1 MLTIA
6 TITPQQG
13 KWYYKQDN
21 YYSQNK
27 ALSNSE
33 WWGKGAS
40 ALGLSGQIAD
50 DESYQNAIDG
60 YSPNRTQPLREKPK
74 NRAAKER
81 AGVDMTFSAP
91 KSVSLAC
98 LVGGDKRLEAA
109 HRTAVKRTLA
119 LIEGRYAQTRVKGE
133 RIKTDNLTVALWHH
147 DTSRELDP
155 HLHTHCILMNATQLR
170 DGKWQSRTDENL
182 YYHKI
187 LLGRFYRNEL
197 ALECQK
203 LGYEIEPHPKE
214 LFEIKGYSREQI
226 EGFSKRHEQIL
237 DKLAEIGAEP
247 TTENKIW
254 AWRKTRAKKN
264 HEIDRDEMLPYW
276 HEEADLYGIVHP
288 VPSPSPSIPSPEQ
301 IQDQLKEAVDAGIA
315 HCSEREVAFSLEA
328 IEKFVVAQTRPFHLT
343 EIERIVTSHQ
353 NLFQTFDGRFTTTDA
368 IARELKTIRLMQSG
382 KDRFNKIASQNEIGG
397 YLDGLGLTGGQKKA
411 IALAATTNDQFVAWQ
426 GVAGAGKTYALNRLR
441 LIAVERGYEVKGFA
455 PSAEASKVLGEELEI
470 GATTVARL
478 LYSKPLENPPKN
490 QIWIVDEAGLLG
502 AADALALLK
511 RAIQEKA
518 RVILV
523 GDTKQLSAV
532 EAGNPFCSLQ
542 QAGISTAYLNE
553 SRRQKSPDLQK
564 AVNLAQKGEITA
576 SLNHLASV
584 GRIVEIADEGER
596 ASSIAVDYIAL
607 SPTQRDKTLILAG
620 TNAERLGITEQI
632 RLLLKKEGS
641 LGNRVEAIKL
651 VAKDLTQV
659 QSSYTHYYLVG
670 DIVMPTRSYYKQG
683 LEKFQ
688 PYFVEKI
695 EKDSLLLRD
704 LCGDRFEVN
713 PMKFRKTVYAQQN
726 LEIAV
731 GDKLRWTRNDKEMG
745 RRNGQAFVVSAIEGH
760 TATITYSSGETD
772 TFNLIEPLHLDYAL
786 VSTTYSSQGKTAERV
801 LISASANPTVSQES
815 FYVAI
820 SRAKTDLKL
829 YVQDRVDLLERASQ
843 SKAKENPLEL
853 LRQKLAKQI
862 ETESMAD
869 IAQDSVLEKEAS
881 TNSSSSSSS
890 VPTKKNLS
898 RSNYEST
905 DTEQPRTIDGADI
918 GRRTHQRIE
927 TYSRATRPQRRG
939 DRSPRSEKR
948 SSAELK
954 ALTDRLRSLPLEEV
968 AQNLEL
974 QRHRYDKHKWK
985 SEAHIIS
992 INDGKFYDHLASKG
1006 GGGAIDL
1013 VMHVLECDFQDAIA
1027 WLDGRSR
1034 YAIFDLNSR
1043 PPLQPRPSQKEL
1055 FKAPA
1060 CNVKDESKWLD
1071 VKQYLTQKRGL
1082 PELLVESLHQQGLI
1096 AADSRCNAMFFRYG
1110 LDENFSRGEAIGA
1123 SLRGTEGDFKGLTP
1137 LTGRDAGYFW
1147 FQSGHGEV
1155 KRVAIAESPI
1165 DAMSLSVLEK
1175 PQSEEATVYL
1185 SVDGAGAIPEA
1196 ALRRVIE
1203 TGGRVVL
1210 AHDRDRPGEEMAW
1223 RVASTLVRVERI
1235 KPAVG
1240 KDWNEALILP
1250 TDERQNP
1257 PSDIL
1262 QWKRVAR
1269 ALGKSDNYLHR
1280 ITEVAAQFKAGQSLS
1295 EQANKAMQQDFRSY
1309 RQIQNDLW
1317 QWYWTAQ
1324 ALNKSETY
1332 LRRIAEVAQAFNATQ
1347 PTPLPELAGR
1357 AMKQDFEAHRQLQ
1370 QPSLSPHALWER
1382 YSQDIHSDSSVRRST
1397 TVTLRA
1403 LKDGYGETAI
1413 AQMLESDP
1421 EVLRLRQHSEIQAQ
1435 KYVEAIVKGA
1445 MARMPQPQFSGSER
1459 HISKQHSADLE
1470 L

>member
-74 NRAAKER
+74 NQAAKER

-147 DTSRELDP
+147 DSSRELDP
-155 HLHTHCILMNATQLR
+155 HLHTHCIVMNATQLR

-182 YYHKI
+182 YHNKI

-214 LFEIKGYSREQI
+214 LFEIKGYRREQI

-237 DKLAEIGAEP
+237 NKLAEIGAES

-276 HEEADLYGIVHP
+276 REEADLYGIVHP

-301 IQDQLKEAVDAGIA
+301 IQDQLKESVKAGIA

-328 IEKFVVAQTRPFHLT
+328 IEKFVAAQTRPFHLT
-343 EIERIVTSHQ
+343 EIERVVTSHQ
-353 NLFQTFDGRFTTTDA
+353 DLFQTIDGRFTTTDA

-382 KDRFNKIASQNEIGG
+382 KERFDKIANQNEIDS
-397 YLDGLGLTGGQKKA
+397 YLNEFSLTEGQKSA

-441 LIAVERGYEVKGFA
+441 LIAVERGYEVKGLA

-470 GATTVARL
+470 EATTVARL
-478 LYSKPLENPPKN
+478 LYSKSLDNPPSN

-502 AADALALLK
+502 ASDALALLE

-523 GDTKQLSAV
+523 GDSKQLSAV
-532 EAGNPFCSLQ
+532 EAGNPFRSLQ
-542 QAGISTAYLNE
+542 QAGITTAYLNE

-564 AVNLAQKGEITA
+564 AVNLAQKGEIAA

-596 ASSIAVDYIAL
+596 SNAIAVDYIAL
-607 SPTQRDKTLILAG
+607 SPTERDKTLILAG
-620 TNAERLGITEQI
+620 TNAERLRITEQI
-632 RLLLKKEGS
+632 RSQLKDEGS
-641 LGNRVEAIKL
+641 LGDGVEAIKL

-659 QSSYTHYYLVG
+659 QSSYTHYYSVG

-688 PYFVEKI
+688 SYLVEKI

-704 LCGDRFEVN
+704 LRGARFKVN

-745 RRNGQAFVVSAIEGH
+745 RRNGQAFVVSGIEGN

-772 TFNLIEPLHLDYAL
+772 SFNLIEPLHLDYAL

-801 LISASANPTVSQES
+801 MISASADPIVSQES

-853 LRQKLAKQI
+853 LRQQLAKQI
-862 ETESMAD
+862 ESQLEAD
-869 IAQDSVLEKEAS
+869 RSSVAVPSTHLEKEVS
-881 TNSSSSSSS
+881 TNSASNSPSVHIKNDLSKSS
-890 VPTKKNLS
+890 
-898 RSNYEST
+898 RESNHAK
-905 DTEQPRTIDGADI
+905 QPITNDRLN
-918 GRRTHQRIE
+918 
-927 TYSRATRPQRRG
+927 PQSQG
-939 DRSPRSEKR
+939 T
-948 SSAELK
+948 ELK
-954 ALTDRLRSLPLEEV
+954 RGIGDNCDRAKRTSKELQDLTDRLRSLSLEEV
-968 AQNLEL
+968 AQNLGL
-974 QRHRYDKHKWK
+974 QQHRYDKHKWK

-992 INDGKFYDHLASKG
+992 INDGKFYDHLANKG

-1034 YAIFDLNSR
+1034 YAIFDLSSR
-1043 PPLQPRPSQKEL
+1043 PPLQPQVSQKEL
-1055 FKAPA
+1055 LKAPA
-1060 CNVKDESKWLD
+1060 CNVKDKSKWHD

-1082 PELLVESLHQQGLI
+1082 PELLVKSLHQQGLI
-1096 AADSRCNAMFFRYG
+1096 AADFRRNTMFFRYEM
-1110 LDENFSRGEAIGA
+1110 DENFSRGEAVGA
-1123 SLRGTEGDFKGLTP
+1123 SLRGTGGDFKGLTP
-1137 LTGRDAGYFW
+1137 LTSRDAGYFW
-1147 FQSGHGEV
+1147 FQCGQGEV

-1175 PQSEEATVYL
+1175 QLGEKATIYL

-1235 KPAVG
+1235 KPTVG

-1250 TDERQNP
+1250 TNERKN
-1257 PSDIL
+1257 SSFDIS
-1262 QWKRVAR
+1262 QWQRVAQ
-1269 ALGKSDNYLHR
+1269 ALGKSDNYIHR
-1280 ITEVAAQFKAGQSLS
+1280 ITEVAAQFKIGQLLS
-1295 EQANKAMQQDFRSY
+1295 EQANKAMQQDFQAY
-1309 RQIQNDLW
+1309 NQIQNDLW
-1317 QWYWTAQ
+1317 HWFGAAQ
-1324 ALNKSETY
+1324 ALDKSENY
-1332 LRRIAEVAQAFNATQ
+1332 LRRIAEVAQAFNAAQ
-1347 PTPLPELAGR
+1347 PTPLPELAL
-1357 AMKQDFEAHRQLQ
+1357 MSMQQDFEAYRQGQ
-1370 QPSLSPHALWER
+1370 QQSLSPHALWER
-1382 YSQDIHSDSSVRRST
+1382 YSQGIEANSSVQRST
-1397 TVTLRA
+1397 IIA
-1403 LKDGYGETAI
+1403 LAAMKDGYGETAI
-1413 AQMLESDP
+1413 ASMLEFDP
-1421 EVLRLRQHSEIQAQ
+1421 EVLRLRQHSEIQAH

-1445 MARMPQPQFSGSER
+1445 MARRPQPQFSGSER
-1459 HISKQHSADLE
+1459 HISKQHSADLD